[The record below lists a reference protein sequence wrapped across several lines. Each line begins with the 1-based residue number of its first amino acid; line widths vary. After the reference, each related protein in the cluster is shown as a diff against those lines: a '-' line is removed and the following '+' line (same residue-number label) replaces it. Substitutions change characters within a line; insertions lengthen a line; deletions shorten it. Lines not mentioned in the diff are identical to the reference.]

1 MSVSYP
7 LNSAT
12 LANPTTP
19 FYSGGGGGGGN
30 VVLGTGQAITGTRTA
45 SFWEVGSLLFC
56 AINIS
61 TNTATLGL
69 GSFTLPAGY
78 AWTTNNQ
85 AQFPQIYCTA
95 LSGTTGAVGPVS
107 LTAVAQANQPGSGVN
122 NVITIQCT
130 DESGAGVAANV
141 NVLAFGPKAT

>member
-1 MSVSYP
+1 MSSITDGASFNS
-7 LNSAT
+7 NSAYYAT
-12 LANPTTP
+12 S
-19 FYSGGGGGGGN
+19 SGGGGGA
-30 VVLGTGQAITGTRTA
+30 VVVGTGQATTGTRTA
-45 SFWEVGSLLFC
+45 SFWEVGTLLFC

-61 TNTATLGL
+61 TNTATQGL

-95 LSGTTGAVGPVS
+95 VSGTTGGVGPVS

-130 DESGAGVAANV
+130 DETGTGVPANV
-141 NVLAFGPKAT
+141 NVLAFGVKA